1 MRYHKYRYNYDKWVK
16 QTGWNPF
23 IFENTKKYY
32 DKRSKVVHGS
42 STIDNNSDIT
52 SQDIITILQY
62 SRDCIL
68 CCIILTEML
77 YNDSY
82 KGKKNFKHFLLDKID
97 EYILDITKREQLI
110 DKLKQDKIFN
120 NLKFSLNI

>member
-1 MRYHKYRYNYDKWVK
+1 MGQPVYERQN
-16 QTGWNPF
+16 
-23 IFENTKKYY
+23 
-32 DKRSKVVHGS
+32 
-42 STIDNNSDIT
+42 
-52 SQDIITILQY
+52 
-62 SRDCIL
+62 
-68 CCIILTEML
+68 IILTEML
-77 YNDSY
+77 YNDSD